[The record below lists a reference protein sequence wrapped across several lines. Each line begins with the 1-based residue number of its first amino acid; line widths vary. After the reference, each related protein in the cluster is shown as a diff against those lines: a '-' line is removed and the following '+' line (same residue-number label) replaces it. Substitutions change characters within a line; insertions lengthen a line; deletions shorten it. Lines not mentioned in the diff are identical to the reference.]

1 MVLGKGQRMSAR
13 QCSPLIDGL
22 QEKIQTQNPTANTQ
36 TRRWKHSPNT
46 SKGCMEEGASVVDG
60 GDLRIWLACSLKHNR
75 ETNREAQKETTVA
88 PLLAA
93 CIRTE
98 REKGEG
104 SVELWRSRRG
114 ARSLCQM
121 PERIAGVLRAGE
133 RHDPS
138 YTLDSLSHCLGEWIT
153 AGKSSCRMPG
163 RTLWQGF
170 GVGEKLSSTRAWQRR
185 RKQGELCKR
194 KTHI

>member
-13 QCSPLIDGL
+13 QCSLLIDGL
-22 QEKIQTQNPTANTQ
+22 QEKMQTQNPTANTQ

-46 SKGCMEEGASVVDG
+46 SKGCVEEGASVVDG

-88 PLLAA
+88 QLLAA

-104 SVELWRSRRG
+104 SMELWRSRRG

-121 PERIAGVLRAGE
+121 LERIAGVLRGEE
-133 RHDPS
+133 RHDPI
-138 YTLDSLSHCLGEWIT
+138 YTMDSLSHC
-153 AGKSSCRMPG
+153 PG
-163 RTLWQGF
+163 RVDYSRQ
-170 GVGEKLSSTRAWQRR
+170 E
-185 RKQGELCKR
+185 
-194 KTHI
+194 